1 MIGSLPLGFAQ
12 PLVLLGLLS
21 LPVLWWLLR
30 LVPPRPRQ
38 IDFPPT
44 RLLFEIAPKEETP
57 ARTPWWLTLL
67 RLTLAALVIIAA
79 AGPLWNP
86 PLATANRAAPLLIL
100 LDDGWPAAAAWD
112 SRLRTADE
120 MIARAE
126 ADNRGVAVLP
136 LSENAR
142 DISLQLAGATRVQFQ
157 QIKPKPYGV
166 IRTDALPLIERFL
179 AAAPDVEV
187 VWLAD
192 GVDLGNGGAF
202 VDGLKRIIG
211 NHPLTIVEGGVAIP
225 HALAAADN
233 AAGALTVKV
242 LRAQTG
248 LSDSGMVNAI
258 DLKGLPLGEA
268 PFSFKS
274 ADRETDAVIDLPVEI
289 RNDVAR
295 IEIVG
300 ERSAGA
306 VQLLDKRWRRRT
318 VGIVSGSTAD
328 RSQPLI
334 GATYYLSRALNPFA
348 DVRLAEGVAPAEAV
362 SRFLDR
368 HLPML
373 ILADVGNVAEALDR
387 LNKWIDNGGVLVR
400 FAGPHL
406 AGADDSLVPVKLRR
420 GGRILGGSLS
430 WDKPQQLA
438 AFSRESPFNGMAVPT
453 DVTVTRQVLA
463 EPDSQL
469 TDRTW
474 ATLAD
479 GTPLVTAQRRG
490 KGLLILFHVTA
501 DTRWS
506 DLPLSGAFVDM
517 LRRVVSLATSTASAE
532 SDNNAAERNNI
543 RAAQVV
549 PPTRVLDGFGAFSS
563 PPPTARPIPSN
574 YTERG
579 SLDHPPGFYGPP
591 EGLVAVNTLAPADRP
606 APLDVSPLNA
616 RVDAYRHGEPLDLR
630 GPIFLAALALLL
642 LDALIVISLSGG
654 LASLLPRRRATA
666 ALLVAGLFGVLTL
679 QNPAEAQQPAPQQQP
694 ALPPLTAQQEDF
706 AMKATLQTHL
716 AYVVTG
722 DASVDEVSKSGLQ
735 GLTLFLAQRTALEAG
750 DPIGLDPARDELA
763 FFPLIYWPVS
773 PNAPKPSQAALEKI
787 DSYMKRGGTVL
798 FDTRDAVD
806 APPGPGGE
814 MRGPGMVTLRSI
826 LSSLDIPELEPVAHD
841 HVLTKT
847 FFLLRD
853 FPGRFT
859 SGQLWVEALPAEN
872 EDEEPNRPARAGD
885 GVSSIL
891 ITSNDLAGAWAMR
904 PDGQPMLPLVPGEAR
919 QREFAFR
926 AGVNIV
932 MYALTGNYKA
942 DQVHIPALLERLGQ

>member
-21 LPVLWWLLR
+21 LPILWWLLR
-30 LVPPRPRQ
+30 LVPPRPRR

-86 PLATANRAAPLLIL
+86 PMATLDRATPLLIF
-100 LDDGWPAAAAWD
+100 LDDGWPAASTWD
-112 SRLRTADE
+112 ARLRTADE

-136 LSENAR
+136 ISETER
-142 DISLQLAGATRVQFQ
+142 DISLQVAGAARVQIK
-157 QIKPKPYGV
+157 QIKPRPYGV
-166 IRTDALPLIERFL
+166 DRTDALPAIERFL
-179 AAAPDVEV
+179 ASAPNLEV
-187 VWLAD
+187 IWLSD
-192 GVDLGNGGAF
+192 GVDLGKGAAF
-202 VDGLKRIIG
+202 VEGLKRIIG
-211 NHPLTIVEGGVAIP
+211 NRPLTVVEGGLPIA
-225 HALAAADN
+225 HALTAADN

-242 LRAQTG
+242 LRTQTSPG
-248 LSDSGMVNAI
+248 DVGTVNAI

-274 ADRETDAVIDLPVEI
+274 GERETDAVIDLPVEI

-295 IEIVG
+295 LEIAG

-334 GATYYLSRALNPFA
+334 GATYYLARALNPFA
-348 DVRLAEGVAPAEAV
+348 DFSLAEGVAPTEAV
-362 SRFLDR
+362 TRFLDR
-368 HLPML
+368 RLPML
-373 ILADVGNVAEALDR
+373 ILADVGNVTDALDR

-406 AGADDSLVPVKLRR
+406 ASGDDNLVPVKLRR

-430 WDKPQQLA
+430 WDKPQPLA
-438 AFSRESPFNGMAVPT
+438 AFSRESPFSGMTVPN
-453 DVTVTRQVLA
+453 DITVTRQVLA

-479 GTPLVTAQRRG
+479 GTPLVTAERRG
-490 KGLLILFHVTA
+490 KGLLVLFHVTA
-501 DTRWS
+501 DSRWS

-517 LRRVVSLATSTASAE
+517 LRRLVAIAASTATAEGENAAAE
-532 SDNNAAERNNI
+532 STGN
-543 RAAQVV
+543 RAVQIV
-549 PPTRVLDGFGAFSS
+549 PATRVLDGFGAFTT

-574 YTERG
+574 FTGRG

-591 EGLVAVNTLAPADRP
+591 EGLVAVNTLTPADRP

-616 RVDAYRHGEPLDLR
+616 RSDIYRHGEPLDLR
-630 GPIFLAALALLL
+630 GPIFLAALTLLM
-642 LDALIVISLSGG
+642 LDAVVVLMLSGG
-654 LASLLPRRRATA
+654 LTAFGRRRRAA
-666 ALLVAGLFGVLTL
+666 AVTLMAGLVISAIAHD
-679 QNPAEAQQPAPQQQP
+679 PVRAQTAPQQP
-694 ALPPLTAQQEDF
+694 RTPPLTAQQQDF
-706 AMKATLQTHL
+706 AMKATLQTRL
-716 AYVVTG
+716 AYIITG
-722 DASVDEVSKSGLQ
+722 DAAVDEVSKAGLQ
-735 GLTLFLAQRTALEAG
+735 GLTLFLAQRTALEALE
-750 DPIGLDPARDELA
+750 PIGLDPSRDELA
-763 FFPLIYWPVS
+763 FFPLIYWPIS
-773 PNAPKPSQAALEKI
+773 PSAPKPSQAALEKI
-787 DSYMKRGGTVL
+787 DSYMKRGGTVI

-814 MRGPGMVTLRSI
+814 MRGPGMVALRSI
-826 LSSLDIPELEPVAHD
+826 LSSLDIPELEPVTHD

-859 SGQLWVEALPAEN
+859 NGQLWVEALPADN
-872 EDEEPNRPARAGD
+872 GDEEPNRPARAGD

-891 ITSNDLAGAWAMR
+891 ITSNDLAGAWALR
-904 PDGQPMLPLVPGEAR
+904 PDGQPMLPMVPGEPR